1 MLFSI
6 SIKHTDHQ
14 LLYGIHFPDL
24 RRDRLPGLLEAIN
37 KVKLARASLL
47 MIGDA
52 FAVMKQLI
60 MLQKKKKAGRCNPF
74 VAINETMVSHNQ
86 VKEGGSFFFK
96 GRVEILFPKAFADL

>member
-1 MLFSI
+1 
-6 SIKHTDHQ
+6 
-14 LLYGIHFPDL
+14 
-24 RRDRLPGLLEAIN
+24 
-37 KVKLARASLL
+37 
-47 MIGDA
+47 
-52 FAVMKQLI
+52 MKQLI